1 MVVAEKWAEQRVLMR
16 AYADSRDQT
25 RPTIMLHGQELG
37 VGPAGVD
44 RNGPWGIHVGEDH
57 GGRAQEV
64 KAMLEEAAR
73 RVSGSRGN
81 PPRLADEEPTFDRET
96 TANWGPGAPRILPQ
110 RPDLRDTAVDR
121 VAPVAAS
128 RVPQQLSATQV
139 QTVPSAQHYPA
150 TSSQAQAGSIAPSNP
165 GIRVTPMPRRHTRTA
180 QQQPLVRTALG
191 YSSGSGAQSAVVRL
205 GLAPHVSAQLGRL
218 VERIVPADFHIDA
231 RERRAL
237 NALGEAPA
245 MTARALGQL
254 LDVADAVTFMEHLV
268 RKLELY
274 GLGDLLEPG
283 EPVGNEPTYRMRR

>member
-25 RPTIMLHGQELG
+25 RPTIMLHGHELG
-37 VGPAGVD
+37 IGPAGVD

-121 VAPVAAS
+121 IAPVAAS
-128 RVPQQLSATQV
+128 RVPQQLSATQI

-150 TSSQAQAGSIAPSNP
+150 TSIA
-165 GIRVTPMPRRHTRTA
+165 PMPRRHTRTA

-205 GLAPHVSAQLGRL
+205 GLSPHVSAGLGRL
-218 VERIVPADFHIDA
+218 VERVVPADFHIDA

-237 NALGEAPA
+237 NALGETAA
-245 MTARALGQL
+245 MTARALGQM

-274 GLGDLLEPG
+274 GLGDLVEPG